1 MIVSVGTVQNVL
13 LCAPVTSDQSSAV
26 DQQVCPPSGNQY
38 FHVQAQQVYV
48 IDAASAGFLDGL
60 AVPFDYTAAGGFF
73 ALAFTM
79 VVGIWMV
86 SHSAG
91 SILALIKR
99 G

>member
-1 MIVSVGTVQNVL
+1 MSVGTVQNVL
-13 LCAPVTSDQSSAV
+13 LCVPVTSDRSSIV
-26 DQQVCPPSGNQY
+26 DQQVCPPSGTQY
-38 FHVQAQQVYV
+38 FHVQAQQAYV
-48 IDAASAGFLDGL
+48 VDPASAGFFDGL
-60 AVPFDYTAAGGFF
+60 AMPFDYAAAGGFF

-86 SHSAG
+86 SSSAG